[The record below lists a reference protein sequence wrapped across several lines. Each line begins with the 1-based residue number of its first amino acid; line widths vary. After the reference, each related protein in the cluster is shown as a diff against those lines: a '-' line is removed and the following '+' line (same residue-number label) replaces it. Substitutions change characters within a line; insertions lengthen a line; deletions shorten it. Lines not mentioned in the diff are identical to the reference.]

1 MKFEFL
7 IKTKDGELWT
17 QLQGNGGQHG
27 NGCLH
32 IDIDGMK
39 PPDRQRLFERLLAR
53 VRRELEHEGRL
64 RVWRGDDLPP
74 AERIVPTEVLEVLEV
89 RHERESG

>member
-17 QLQGNGGQHG
+17 QLQGSGGQHG

-32 IDIDGMK
+32 IDIEGMPSSK
-39 PPDRQRLFERLLAR
+39 KQRLFKQLLLQ
-53 VRRELEHEGRL
+53 VGRELEDEGQL

-74 AERIVPTEVLEVLEV
+74 AERIVPTKVLEVLKV
-89 RHERESG
+89 RYVGRSG